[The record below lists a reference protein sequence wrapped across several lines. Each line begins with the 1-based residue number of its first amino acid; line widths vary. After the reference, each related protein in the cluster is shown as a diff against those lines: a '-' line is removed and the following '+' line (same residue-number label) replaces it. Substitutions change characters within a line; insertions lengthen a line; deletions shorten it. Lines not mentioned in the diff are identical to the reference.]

1 MHPSHTAMTT
11 SADVS
16 EAADTKQPFPE
27 HFHSP
32 GPLCH
37 TFSSPFQ
44 TLAPPSSVLS
54 LPHQSSFELSRP
66 TCGCLWA
73 PPGLAPIQRYW
84 YALPLYRQGLLY
96 FSSSLRVPYHLPP
109 RSFPIHTALLL
120 PHLPFR
126 AEFPRVA
133 CTCVSISSLHI
144 LSRASQSD
152 SGFSTDQTAPIQPA
166 LASTSTCP
174 GLTPTCSTASLP
186 PSPSWPGSSPGLVL
200 QRFFEGVHDLPD
212 VEGPGPRCWTSSQSF

>member
-84 YALPLYRQGLLY
+84 YALP
-96 FSSSLRVPYHLPP
+96 
-109 RSFPIHTALLL
+109 
-120 PHLPFR
+120 
-126 AEFPRVA
+126 
-133 CTCVSISSLHI
+133 
-144 LSRASQSD
+144 
-152 SGFSTDQTAPIQPA
+152 
-166 LASTSTCP
+166 
-174 GLTPTCSTASLP
+174 SLP
-186 PSPSWPGSSPGLVL
+186 PGAPVLQQFSPSPLPSASQVIPNTHCTATSPPPL
-200 QRFFEGVHDLPD
+200 QSRIPKSCLYMCLHFLP
-212 VEGPGPRCWTSSQSF
+212 SHSL